1 MATNIFFRNY
11 DNSMEQQLLES
22 LIIESIRQYG
32 EDMFYIPRKLNNY
45 DPLFGEDDQSSY
57 ESSYLIEMYIK
68 SVDGFEGDGTF
79 LSKFGLEIRDRVTFT
94 VARRVF
100 DEEVGVNQE
109 QLRPNEGDL
118 IYFPLNKKCF
128 QIKYVEKYQ
137 MFYPLGSLPT
147 YDLQCELFEYS
158 GETMNTGIEEIDSLQ
173 EKFSLNSM
181 EYVLRTENGEILL
194 DEDGNYIINESFMQ
208 EPMISDTEDNDTI
221 QQDSTDILDFSSK
234 DPFSET
240 GVY

>member
-32 EDMFYIPRKLNNY
+32 EDMYYIPRKLNNY
-45 DPLFGEDDQSSY
+45 DPIFGEDDNSSY
-57 ESSYLIEMYIK
+57 ESSYLVELYIK

-94 VARRVF
+94 IAKRVF
-100 DEEVGVNQE
+100 EEEVGVNE
-109 QLRPNEGDL
+109 EIPRPNEGDL

-128 QIKYVEKYQ
+128 QIKYVEKFN

-158 GETMNTGIEEIDSLQ
+158 GEQMNTGIDEIDSLQ
-173 EKFSLNSM
+173 SGFSINAID
-181 EYVLRTENGEILL
+181 YVLRAEDGSILL
-194 DEDGNYIINESFMQ
+194 DENGDYLVNELYHQ
-208 EPMISDTEDNDTI
+208 NEMISDTEDNDLI
-221 QQDSTDILDFSSK
+221 QQDADDILDFSSK

-240 GVY
+240 GIY

>member
-32 EDMFYIPRKLNNY
+32 EDMYYIPRKLNNY
-45 DPLFGEDDQSSY
+45 DPLYGEDDQSSY

-109 QLRPNEGDL
+109 QVRPNEGDL

-173 EKFSLNSM
+173 QNFSLNSM
-181 EYVLRTENGEILL
+181 EYVLRSESGEILL
-194 DEDGNYIINESFMQ
+194 AEDGSYLINESFMQ
-208 EPMISDTEDNDTI
+208 DPMISDTEDNDTI
-221 QQDSTDILDFSSK
+221 QQDSSDILDFSSK

>member
-11 DNSMEQQLLES
+11 DNSMEQQLLED

-32 EDMFYIPRKLNNY
+32 EDMYYMPRKLNNY
-45 DPLFGEDDQSSY
+45 DAIFGEDDQSSY
-57 ESSYLIEMYIK
+57 ESSYMVEMYIK

-94 VARRVF
+94 IAKRVF
-100 DEEVGVNQE
+100 EDEISVNE
-109 QLRPNEGDL
+109 NIPRPNEGDL

-128 QIKYVEKYQ
+128 QIKYVEKFS
-137 MFYPLGSLPT
+137 MFYPMGSLPT

-158 GETMNTGIEEIDSLQ
+158 GEKMNTGIAEIDALQ
-173 EKFSLNSM
+173 TDYSLNAI
-181 EYVLRTENGEILL
+181 EFVLRAEDGSILL
-194 DEDGNYIINESFMQ
+194 DENGAYLVNELFLQ
-208 EPMISDTEDNDTI
+208 NQMISDTEDNDLI
-221 QQDSTDILDFSSK
+221 QQDADEILDFSSK

-240 GVY
+240 GTY

>member
-11 DNSMEQQLLES
+11 DNSMEQQLLEE

-32 EDMFYIPRKLNNY
+32 EDMYYIPRKLNNY
-45 DPLFGEDDQSSY
+45 DPIFGEDDQSSY
-57 ESSYLIEMYIK
+57 ESSYMVEMYIK
-68 SVDGFEGDGTF
+68 NVDGFEGDGTF

-94 VARRVF
+94 VAKRVF
-100 DEEVGVNQE
+100 DEEVGSSE
-109 QLRPNEGDL
+109 QLLRPNEGDL

-128 QIKYVEKYQ
+128 QIKYVEKFS

-158 GETMNTGIEEIDSLQ
+158 GETMNTGIDEIDSLQ
-173 EKFSLNSM
+173 PNFTINALDF
-181 EYVLRTENGEILL
+181 VLRDQDGSILT
-194 DEDGNYIINESFMQ
+194 DEDGNYIVQENYLQNE
-208 EPMISDTEDNDTI
+208 MISDTEDNDLI
-221 QQDSTDILDFSSK
+221 QQDATDILDFSSK

>member
-1 MATNIFFRNY
+1 
-11 DNSMEQQLLES
+11 MEQQLHEE
-22 LIIESIRQYG
+22 LIIESIQIFG
-32 EDMFYIPRKLNNY
+32 EDMYYIPRKINNF
-45 DPLFGEDDQSSY
+45 DPIYGEDAQSSY
-57 ESSYLIEMYIK
+57 ESSYLVELYIK

-94 VARRVF
+94 IAKRTF
-100 DEEVGVNQE
+100 EEEIGVNEE

-128 QIKYVEKYQ
+128 QIKYVEKFQ
-137 MFYPLGSLPT
+137 MFYPLGALPT

-158 GETMNTGIEEIDSLQ
+158 GETMNTGIDEIDSLQ
-173 EKFSLNSM
+173 TKININALD
-181 EYVLRTENGEILL
+181 YVLRAEDGSILL
-194 DEDGNYIINESFMQ
+194 TEDGDYILNELYLQDQLVSNS
-208 EPMISDTEDNDTI
+208 EENDEFQTLG
-221 QQDSTDILDFSSK
+221 DDIIDFSVK